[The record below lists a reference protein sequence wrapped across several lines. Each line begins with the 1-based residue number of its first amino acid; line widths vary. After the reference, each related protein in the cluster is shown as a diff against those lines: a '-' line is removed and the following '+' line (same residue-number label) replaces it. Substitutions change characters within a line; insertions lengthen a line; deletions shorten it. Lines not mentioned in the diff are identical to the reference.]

1 MGDCILAI
9 DQGTTSTRSIVF
21 DATLN
26 PVAVAQ
32 QEFTQIY
39 PAPGW
44 VEHDPEE
51 IWATAVATAREA
63 IAKAAIAAGD
73 VAAIG
78 LANQRET
85 AIVWDRQTGRPIHNA
100 IVWQDRRTV
109 DACASLRTAGHEAF
123 VAQATGLVL
132 DPYFSATKIAWI
144 LDHVDGART
153 AAADGRLCFGTVDS
167 FLLWRLTEG
176 RVHATDA
183 TNAAR
188 TLLLDIRTGRW
199 DASLCALFG
208 VPMAML
214 PRVRDSCGEFGTTTV
229 LGGSVAVRGIAGDQ
243 QAATVGQGCF
253 APGMM
258 KSTYGTGCFAL
269 LNTGGEPVAS
279 RHRLLT
285 TIAYQLEGQRTYAL
299 EGAIF
304 VAGAAVQWLRDA
316 LAVIGEVHETDALA
330 ASADPDA
337 EVVLVPAF
345 VGLGAPYWDAE
356 ARGAVFGLTRN
367 AGRAELARA
376 ALEAVGYQTRDLLAA
391 MRADWPAAAGET
403 VLRVDGGLT
412 ANDWCMQ
419 FLADILNAPVDR
431 PRVLE
436 TTALGA
442 AYLAGRAAG
451 LSPDLAEFAATWRL
465 ERRFLPRLDTTTRER
480 KYAAWRE
487 AVRRTLTSR
496 REA

>member
-1 MGDCILAI
+1 
-9 DQGTTSTRSIVF
+9 
-21 DATLN
+21 
-26 PVAVAQ
+26 
-32 QEFTQIY
+32 
-39 PAPGW
+39 
-44 VEHDPEE
+44 
-51 IWATAVATAREA
+51 
-63 IAKAAIAAGD
+63 
-73 VAAIG
+73 
-78 LANQRET
+78 
-85 AIVWDRQTGRPIHNA
+85 
-100 IVWQDRRTV
+100 
-109 DACASLRTAGHEAF
+109 
-123 VAQATGLVL
+123 
-132 DPYFSATKIAWI
+132 
-144 LDHVDGART
+144 
-153 AAADGRLCFGTVDS
+153 
-167 FLLWRLTEG
+167 
-176 RVHATDA
+176 
-183 TNAAR
+183 
-188 TLLLDIRTGRW
+188 
-199 DASLCALFG
+199 
-208 VPMAML
+208 
-214 PRVRDSCGEFGTTTV
+214 
-229 LGGSVAVRGIAGDQ
+229 
-243 QAATVGQGCF
+243 
-253 APGMM
+253 
-258 KSTYGTGCFAL
+258 
-269 LNTGGEPVAS
+269 
-279 RHRLLT
+279 
-285 TIAYQLEGQRTYAL
+285 
-299 EGAIF
+299 
-304 VAGAAVQWLRDA
+304 
-316 LAVIGEVHETDALA
+316 VIGEVHETDALA

-496 REA
+496 QEA